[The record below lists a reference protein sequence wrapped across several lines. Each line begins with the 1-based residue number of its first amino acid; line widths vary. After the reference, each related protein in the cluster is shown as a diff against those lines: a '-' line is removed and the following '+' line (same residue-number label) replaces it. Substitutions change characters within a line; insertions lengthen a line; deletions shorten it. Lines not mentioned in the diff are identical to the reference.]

1 MLRPLSRGLREAQRE
16 VARALARRAGAAVSK
31 SVVITGRL
39 IMNIDKRSTVSIGDR
54 VVLNSV
60 VSKNSLEARG
70 PVIIKSLSPSA
81 RITIG
86 PESGI
91 TSSTISAVID
101 VSIGARVLIGSGCI
115 ITDSDHHV
123 VRPQE
128 GSSRRHLGL
137 PAAEPHHAVRIE
149 DEVFIGA
156 RSIVLKGVTIGRG
169 SVIGAGSVVSRD
181 IAPNTIAAGNPCMP
195 VGKVGE

>member
-1 MLRPLSRGLREAQRE
+1 MLRPLSRGLREARRE
-16 VARALARRAGAAVSK
+16 VARALARRAGAAVSRT
-31 SVVITGRL
+31 VVITGRL
-39 IMNIDKRSTVSIGDR
+39 IINIDKPSTVSIGDH

-86 PESGI
+86 PETGI

-115 ITDSDHHV
+115 ITDSDHHI

-137 PAAEPHHAVRIE
+137 PAAEPHHAVTIE
-149 DEVFIGA
+149 DDVFIGA

-169 SVIGAGSVVSRD
+169 SVIGAGSVVSKD